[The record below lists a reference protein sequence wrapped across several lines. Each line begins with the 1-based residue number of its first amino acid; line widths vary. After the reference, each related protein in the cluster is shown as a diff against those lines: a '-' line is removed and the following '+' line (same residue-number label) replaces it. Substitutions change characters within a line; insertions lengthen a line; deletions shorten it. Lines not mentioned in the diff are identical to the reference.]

1 MSKRIVIIDEGEY
14 TAQEIKEVQKFISSE
29 YDGIELLLD
38 PNKVLAVCD
47 IKYSVVQISHIFGE
61 AYISINGGTGE

>member
-29 YDGIELLLD
+29 HEDIELLLD
-38 PNKVLAVCD
+38 PNKVLAICD
-47 IKYSVVQISHIFGE
+47 TKYSVVQISHIFGE
-61 AYISINGGTGE
+61 AYISINGGTCE